1 MLKRLLAMVC
11 GATVLAVAPLVQAAQ
26 DARAS
31 GAQKVRSVEGI
42 TEYRLANGLQIL
54 LAPDTA
60 KPTTTVNVTYRVGS
74 RFENYG
80 ETGMAHL
87 LEHLLFKGTPKT
99 PNVWS
104 EFTKRGLRA
113 NGTTSFDRT
122 NYFASF
128 AANDENLKWY
138 LDWQA
143 DAMVNSFIS
152 RKDLDSEMTVVRNE
166 MESGENDP
174 QRILWQRGLA
184 SLFQWHNYGKP
195 TIGARSDV
203 ENVDISRLQA
213 FYRLYYQPD
222 NATLI
227 VSGKFDPAQVLSWVQ
242 ASFGK
247 IAKPKRSLPRLYTL
261 EPVQDGER
269 SYTLR
274 RVGGVP
280 LLLASYH
287 APAAAHADYP
297 AMEALALI
305 LGDEPSGRLHRQ
317 LVQAQRAASV
327 WGWAWDLADPGVA
340 MFGARLAPGQDV
352 DAARNELLGTIE
364 SIGAK
369 PITAEELS
377 RAQARWLNEWNRRFR
392 NAESVGVALSDAVG
406 QGDWRLFFLLRDRVR
421 DLKLADVQ
429 RVATQYLLPSNR
441 VLGVYL
447 PTDQPLRAPPLDRVD
462 VAGVVRDYK
471 GDPSVS
477 QAEAF
482 EATPSNIDART
493 ERFALASGMKV
504 ALLPKG
510 SRGRAVEA
518 RLTLRFGDEKSLT
531 GVGEVPEFVSTLLDR
546 GTAKLTREQI
556 QDRFA
561 ALQADVRFGGDST
574 SVHVSITAV
583 RDRLPEVIALVGEL
597 LREASFP
604 PEALEEVRRQAL
616 AGIEAQR
623 KEPEALA
630 NNTLDR
636 HGNPYSRGDV
646 RHSRSFDEMVADVKA
661 VTAEQVRDFHARFY
675 GATHAQFGASGDM
688 DVAAVRAA
696 LTSAFGEWRS
706 KSSFARVPLPLTPV
720 TPERFVLRT
729 PDKQNAIML
738 VRQALPVMDTD
749 ADYPLFTLA
758 NRMLGQGGGSRLWIR
773 VRDKGGLSYDVGTG
787 VGWNQHEPNSMW
799 EGSAIFAPQNLA
811 KVEAAFREEIV
822 RALRDGFTQR
832 ELDEAKKGLLSARQ
846 LARSQ
851 DSNLAAALT
860 SNLYLGRT
868 FAISQAVDDAIARA
882 SLADVNGA
890 LRKHLKPERLV
901 TAVGGDFK
909 P

>member
-11 GATVLAVAPLVQAAQ
+11 VAASLAAAPWAQVAAQ
-26 DARAS
+26 SAP
-31 GAQKVRSVEGI
+31 QVRSVEGI

-54 LAPDTA
+54 LAPDSA

-74 RFENYG
+74 RHENYG
-80 ETGMAHL
+80 ESGMAHL

-99 PNVWS
+99 PNLWS

-113 NGTTSFDRT
+113 NGTTGFDRT

-138 LDWQA
+138 LEWQA
-143 DAMVNSFIS
+143 DAMVNSFIA

-203 ENVDISRLQA
+203 ENVDIGRLQA

-227 VSGKFDPAQVLSWVQ
+227 VSGRFDPAKVLSWVQ

-247 IAKPKRSLPRLYTL
+247 IAKPKRSLPRMYTL

-297 AMEALALI
+297 AIEALALI

-317 LVQAQRAASV
+317 LVQTQRAASV

-352 DAARNELLGTIE
+352 DAARESLVATVE
-364 SIGAK
+364 SIAAN
-369 PITAEELS
+369 PITEAELA

-406 QGDWRLFFLLRDRVR
+406 QGDWRLFFVLRDRVR

-429 RVATQYLLPSNR
+429 RVATQYLLPANR
-441 VLGVYL
+441 VLGTYL
-447 PTDQPLRAPPLDRVD
+447 PTDQPQRAPALDRVD
-462 VAGVVRDYK
+462 VVGVVRDYK
-471 GDPSVS
+471 GDPGVA

-493 ERFALASGMKV
+493 ERFQLASGMKV

-518 RLTLRFGDEKSLT
+518 RLTLRFGDQQSLM
-531 GVGEVPEFVSTLLDR
+531 GIGEVPEFVATLLDR

-561 ALQADVRFGGDST
+561 ELQADVRFGGDSA
-574 SVHVSITAV
+574 SARVSITTV
-583 RDRLPEVIALVGEL
+583 RDKLPEVIALVGEL

-616 AGIEAQR
+616 SGIEAQR
-623 KEPEALA
+623 KEPEAIA
-630 NNTLDR
+630 SNTLDR
-636 HGNPYSRGDV
+636 HGNPYPRGDV
-646 RHSRSFDEMVADVKA
+646 RYSRSFDELAADVKA
-661 VTAEQVRDFHARFY
+661 VTIEQVRAFHARFY
-675 GATHAQFGASGDM
+675 GATDAQFGASGDM
-688 DVAAVRAA
+688 DSAAVRAA
-696 LTSAFGEWRS
+696 LSAAFGQWTS
-706 KSSFARVPLPLTPV
+706 KSPYTRVPLPLVPV
-720 TPERFVLRT
+720 SPERFVLRT
-729 PDKQNAIML
+729 PDKQNATL
-738 VRQALPVMDTD
+738 FVRQALPVMDTD
-749 ADYPLFTLA
+749 ADYPLFMLA
-758 NRMLGQGGGSRLWIR
+758 NRMLGQGGSSRLWVR
-773 VRDKGGLSYDVGTG
+773 VRDRAGLSYDVGAG
-787 VGWNQHEPNSMW
+787 VGWNQHEPNSLW
-799 EGSAIFAPQNLA
+799 EGSAIFAPQNLE
-811 KVEAAFREEIV
+811 KVEAAFREEV
-822 RALRDGFTQR
+822 ARALRDGFTQR
-832 ELDEAKKGLLSARQ
+832 ELDEAKRGLLSGRQ

-860 SNLYLGRT
+860 GNLYLGRT
-868 FAISQAVDDAIARA
+868 FAVSQAVDDAITRA
-882 SLADVNGA
+882 TLADVNGA
-890 LRKHLKPERLV
+890 LRKHLKPERFV
-901 TAVGGDFK
+901 IAAGGDFK

>member
-1 MLKRLLAMVC
+1 MLNRWLAMIC
-11 GATVLAVAPLVQAAQ
+11 AATMLGAASFAQSAPATV
-26 DARAS
+26 
-31 GAQKVRSVEGI
+31 AQKIQSVEGI

-54 LAPDTA
+54 LAPDAA

-74 RFENYG
+74 RHESYG

-138 LDWQA
+138 LEWQA
-143 DAMVNSFIS
+143 DAMVNSFIA

-174 QRILWQRGLA
+174 QRVLWQRGLA
-184 SLFQWHNYGKP
+184 TLFHWHNYGKP

-203 ENVDISRLQA
+203 ENVDIARLQA

-227 VSGKFDPAQVLSWVQ
+227 VSGRFDTANVLSWVQ
-242 ASFGK
+242 GSFGK
-247 IAKPKRSLPRLYTL
+247 IAKPKRSLPRLYTV

-287 APAAAHADYP
+287 APAAPHADF
-297 AMEALALI
+297 AAIEALALI

-327 WGWAWDLADPGVA
+327 WGWAWDLADPGVV
-340 MFGARLAPGQDV
+340 MFGARLAPGQSV
-352 DAARNELLGTIE
+352 DAARDELLATVE
-364 SIGAK
+364 SIGAQ
-369 PITAEELS
+369 PISAEELT
-377 RAQARWLNEWNRRFR
+377 RAQAKWLNEWNRRFR

-421 DLKLADVQ
+421 DLKLPDVQ
-429 RVATQYLLPSNR
+429 RVATQYLVPSNR
-441 VLGVYL
+441 ALGVYV
-447 PTDQPLRAPPLDRVD
+447 PTEQPLRAPPMERVD
-462 VAGVVRDYK
+462 VATAVRDYK
-471 GDPSVS
+471 GDPSVA

-482 EATPSNIDART
+482 EATPANIDART
-493 ERFALASGMKV
+493 ERFTLQSGMKV

-518 RLTLRFGDEKSLT
+518 RMTLRFGDEKSLT
-531 GVGEVPEFVSTLLDR
+531 GVGEVPEFVAALLDR
-546 GTAKLTREQI
+546 GTAKLSRQQI

-561 ALQADVRFGGDST
+561 ALQADVRFGGDS
-574 SVHVSITAV
+574 SSAQVSITTV
-583 RDRLPEVIALVGEL
+583 RDKLPEVIGVVGEL

-604 PEALEEVRRQAL
+604 ADSLEEVRRQAL

-623 KEPEALA
+623 KEPEPLA
-630 NNTLDR
+630 NNALER
-636 HGNPYSRGDV
+636 HGNPYPRGDV
-646 RHSRSFDEMVADVKA
+646 RYGRTFDEMVADVKA
-661 VTAEQVRDFHARFY
+661 VNVEQVRAFHARFY

-696 LTSAFGEWRS
+696 LTSAFGEWSS
-706 KSSFARVPLPLTPV
+706 KSAFTRVPLPLV
-720 TPERFVLRT
+720 AANPERFVIRT
-729 PDKQNAIML
+729 PDKQNAVML
-738 VRQALPVMDTD
+738 MRLPLAVMDTD
-749 ADYPLFTLA
+749 ADYPLLMLA
-758 NRMLGQGGGSRLWIR
+758 NRMLGQGGSSRLWIR
-773 VRDKGGLSYDVGTG
+773 VRDKAGLSYDVGTG
-787 VGWNQHEPNSMW
+787 VGWNQHERNSIW

-811 KVEAAFREEIV
+811 KVESAFGEEIA

-832 ELDEAKKGLLSARQ
+832 ELDEGKRGLLSSRQ

-851 DSNLAAALT
+851 DPNLAAALAN
-860 SNLYLGRT
+860 NLYVGRT
-868 FAISQAVDDAIARA
+868 FAVSQAVDEAIARA
-882 SLADVNGA
+882 TLADVNAA
-890 LRKHLKPERLV
+890 LRKHLKPDRFV